1 MIKLDLRICGTVVCN
16 DDKWIYD
23 YLGWDAVCPND
34 VLKAMSDAKGEKLDV
49 YINSPGGN
57 IFVGSEI
64 YSALRAYEPGIAIH
78 ITGLAASAASV
89 IACAGKS
96 DISPTAMLMVHNVSS
111 TARGDW
117 RDMKKESETLK
128 TANRA
133 IAAAYC
139 TKTGM
144 SEAEALELMN
154 RETWLNANDA
164 VKLGLVDSIANSLD
178 SNKNNTE
185 LIASSFGNYI
195 PRESINKLS
204 ALIHE
209 ADFLN
214 AKIKYLNLKE
224 NVK

>member
-1 MIKLDLRICGTVVCN
+1 MDLRVCGTVVGN

-23 YLGWDAVCPND
+23 FLGWDAVCPND
-34 VLKAMSDAKGEKLDV
+34 VLKAISDAKGEKLDV

-57 IFVGSEI
+57 IFAGSEI
-64 YSALRAYEPGIAIH
+64 YSALRAYAHGVVIH

-96 DISPTAMLMVHNVSS
+96 DISPTAMIMVHNVSS
-111 TARGDW
+111 TASGDW

-128 TANRA
+128 TANSA
-133 IAAAYC
+133 MAAAYC

-144 SEAEALELMN
+144 SEADALALMN

-164 VKLGLVDSIANSLD
+164 VKLGLVDSITNSAD
-178 SNKNNTE
+178 NSNNME
-185 LIASSFGNYI
+185 LVASSFGNYI

-204 ALIHE
+204 ALIKE

-224 NVK
+224 NAK